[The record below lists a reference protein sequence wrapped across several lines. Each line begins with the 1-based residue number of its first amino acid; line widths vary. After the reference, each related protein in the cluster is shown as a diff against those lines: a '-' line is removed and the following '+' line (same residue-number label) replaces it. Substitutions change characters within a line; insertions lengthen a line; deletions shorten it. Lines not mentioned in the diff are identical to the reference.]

1 MKSKLNI
8 FYVSSEVF
16 PFTKATELGE
26 VSSAL
31 PKYLKQMGHDIRVM
45 MPNYKTINERKYIL
59 RDVIRLQGLEIKIGD
74 KVFQA
79 NGKSAFIPDS
89 KVQIYF
95 LDNKELFD
103 TDGLN
108 LYNNASGRHKDN
120 LDRYIFFSI
129 GCLETLKLL
138 HWQPDIIHC
147 NNWQTALI
155 PLLLKSVYG
164 DDPFFKNSRT
174 LLSIHDFAQQ
184 GNFDTS
190 TMKKAGIPEPF
201 LNGKDFNFLEAG
213 IKYADMLNTVSESY
227 ACEAQE
233 NSASSFGLEK
243 VLKERKNEFFGIA
256 NRIDQQVWNPETD
269 SLIPFTYSRQDLSG
283 KYKNKKELLERFAL
297 DGDEKTPV
305 ISTISPLVYEK
316 GIDLIIEIIDDLMKI
331 DLRLIVS
338 GIGDE
343 KYQKNLRV
351 LQKKYPKKIGLD
363 FSLDNSLV
371 HLIEAGSDL
380 FLMPSQLE
388 PGGLNQLYSL
398 TYGTIPIVRNTG
410 GLGETVKKFETK
422 GKTKTGT
429 GFVFNEFKAKE
440 LLSEIKNA
448 LKHFNNEET
457 WGKLIQNAMKIDFSW
472 KSSAPQYV
480 KLYQK
485 LLSTKSKK
493 K

>member
-8 FYVSSEVF
+8 FYVSSETF
-16 PFTKATELGE
+16 PFTKTTELGE

-31 PKYLKQMGHDIRVM
+31 PKCLKQMGHDVRVM

-79 NGKSAFIPDS
+79 NGKSAFIPNS

-103 TDGLN
+103 TDKFDI
-108 LYNNASGRHKDN
+108 YNNSSKKHKSN
-120 LDRYIFFSI
+120 PDRYIFFSI

-155 PLLLKSVYG
+155 PLLLKSVYSE
-164 DDPFFKNSRT
+164 DPFFKKSRT
-174 LLSIHDFAQQ
+174 LLSIHDFAHQ
-184 GNFDTS
+184 GTFDTS
-190 TMKKAGIPEPF
+190 VIKKAGISESF
-201 LNGKDFNFLEAG
+201 LNGNHFSFLEVG
-213 IKYADMLNTVSESY
+213 IKYADMLNTASESY
-227 ACEAQE
+227 ASEAQKH
-233 NSASSFGLEK
+233 SASSFGLEK
-243 VLKERKNEFFGIA
+243 LLKERKNEFFGIA
-256 NRIDQQVWNPETD
+256 NRIDPQIWNPETD
-269 SLIPFTYSRQDLSG
+269 SLIPFTYSRRDLSG
-283 KYKNKKELLERFAL
+283 KHKNKKELLERFKL

-305 ISTISPLVYEK
+305 ISTIIPLVYEK
-316 GIDLIIEIIDDLMKI
+316 GIDLIIEIMGDLMKM
-331 DLRLIVS
+331 DLRLIIS

-343 KYQKNLRV
+343 KYQKKLRI

-363 FSLDNSLV
+363 FSMDNSLV

-398 TYGTIPIVRNTG
+398 IYGTIPIVRNTG
-410 GLGETVKKFETK
+410 GLGETVKKFEAETK
-422 GKTKTGT
+422 KGT
-429 GFVFNEFKAKE
+429 GFVFNDFNAKE
-440 LLSEIKNA
+440 LLNEIKNA
-448 LKHFNNEET
+448 LKHFNNEEA
-457 WGKLIQNAMKIDFSW
+457 WAKLVQNAMKIDFSW
-472 KSSAPQYV
+472 KSSASKYV

-485 LLSTKSKK
+485 LVITKSKK

>member
-1 MKSKLNI
+1 
-8 FYVSSEVF
+8 
-16 PFTKATELGE
+16 
-26 VSSAL
+26 
-31 PKYLKQMGHDIRVM
+31 
-45 MPNYKTINERKYIL
+45 
-59 RDVIRLQGLEIKIGD
+59 
-74 KVFQA
+74 
-79 NGKSAFIPDS
+79 
-89 KVQIYF
+89 
-95 LDNKELFD
+95 
-103 TDGLN
+103 
-108 LYNNASGRHKDN
+108 
-120 LDRYIFFSI
+120 
-129 GCLETLKLL
+129 
-138 HWQPDIIHC
+138 
-147 NNWQTALI
+147 
-155 PLLLKSVYG
+155 
-164 DDPFFKNSRT
+164 
-174 LLSIHDFAQQ
+174 
-184 GNFDTS
+184 
-190 TMKKAGIPEPF
+190 MKKAGIPEPF

-213 IKYADMLNTVSESY
+213 IKYADMLNTGSESY

-233 NSASSFGLEK
+233 KSASSFGLEQ

-283 KYKNKKELLERFAL
+283 KYKNKRELLERFAL

-305 ISTISPLVYEK
+305 ICTISPLVYEK
-316 GIDLIIEIIDDLMKI
+316 GIDLIIEIIDDLMKM
-331 DLRLIVS
+331 DLRLFVS

-388 PGGLNQLYSL
+388 PGGLNLLYSL

-410 GLGETVKKFETK
+410 GLGETVKKFETEA
-422 GKTKTGT
+422 KTKTGT
-429 GFVFNEFKAKE
+429 GFVFDEFKAKE

-448 LKHFNNEET
+448 LKHFNNKET
-457 WGKLIQNAMKIDFSW
+457 WGKLIQNAMKIDYSW
-472 KSSAPQYV
+472 KSSAPKYV

>member
-8 FYVSSEVF
+8 FYVSSEAF

-26 VSSAL
+26 VSGAL

-59 RDVIRLQGLEIKIGD
+59 RDVIRLQGLDIKIGD

-103 TDGLN
+103 TDGFN

-120 LDRYIFFSI
+120 PDRYIFFSI
-129 GCLETLKLL
+129 GCLETLKVL

-155 PLLLKSVYG
+155 PLLLKSVYR

-213 IKYADMLNTVSESY
+213 IKYADMLNTGSESY

-233 NSASSFGLEK
+233 NSASSFGLRQ
-243 VLKERKNEFFGIA
+243 VLKERKNEFFWH
-256 NRIDQQVWNPETD
+256 R
-269 SLIPFTYSRQDLSG
+269 
-283 KYKNKKELLERFAL
+283 
-297 DGDEKTPV
+297 
-305 ISTISPLVYEK
+305 
-316 GIDLIIEIIDDLMKI
+316 
-331 DLRLIVS
+331 
-338 GIGDE
+338 
-343 KYQKNLRV
+343 
-351 LQKKYPKKIGLD
+351 
-363 FSLDNSLV
+363 
-371 HLIEAGSDL
+371 
-380 FLMPSQLE
+380 
-388 PGGLNQLYSL
+388 
-398 TYGTIPIVRNTG
+398 
-410 GLGETVKKFETK
+410 
-422 GKTKTGT
+422 
-429 GFVFNEFKAKE
+429 
-440 LLSEIKNA
+440 
-448 LKHFNNEET
+448 
-457 WGKLIQNAMKIDFSW
+457 
-472 KSSAPQYV
+472 
-480 KLYQK
+480 
-485 LLSTKSKK
+485 
-493 K
+493 